1 VNKRNIAIISS
12 IVLVII
18 GVVIVLLL
26 TGNKKFE
33 VEFDSSGGSSV
44 VTQEVKKNETV
55 TKPTDPTRNG
65 YEFDGWYL
73 DDELFDFA
81 TPITKNIKLVAKW
94 SQTTINP
101 VDEDQV
107 VVTFDS
113 NGGSTVSSITLDKDG
128 KITAP
133 TNPTRSGYKFVS
145 WQLDGKDYDFDSKV
159 EKSITLVAKWEKTS
173 TNTNTNNNTNNNNN
187 NNNNNNTPTTIS
199 VTGVS
204 ISRSSLSLNVGENST
219 LTAEVSPSNATN
231 KTITWTSSNNS
242 VATVDST
249 GKVTA
254 IGAGTATI
262 TATADGK
269 SSSCTV
275 TVIRPVTHSVEWVK
289 VEDSSMG
296 QYMLYIK
303 SSEGQYVSGVV
314 TITTSAGKTS
324 DVNITSSGKMYIK
337 SAVSNAVVKSVD

>member
-1 VNKRNIAIISS
+1 MNKRNIAIISS

-128 KITAP
+128 KL
-133 TNPTRSGYKFVS
+133 
-145 WQLDGKDYDFDSKV
+145 QLLQIQQDQDINLCLG
-159 EKSITLVAKWEKTS
+159 
-173 TNTNTNNNTNNNNN
+173 N
-187 NNNNNNTPTTIS
+187 
-199 VTGVS
+199 
-204 ISRSSLSLNVGENST
+204 
-219 LTAEVSPSNATN
+219 
-231 KTITWTSSNNS
+231 
-242 VATVDST
+242 
-249 GKVTA
+249 
-254 IGAGTATI
+254 
-262 TATADGK
+262 
-269 SSSCTV
+269 
-275 TVIRPVTHSVEWVK
+275 
-289 VEDSSMG
+289 
-296 QYMLYIK
+296 
-303 SSEGQYVSGVV
+303 
-314 TITTSAGKTS
+314 
-324 DVNITSSGKMYIK
+324 
-337 SAVSNAVVKSVD
+337 